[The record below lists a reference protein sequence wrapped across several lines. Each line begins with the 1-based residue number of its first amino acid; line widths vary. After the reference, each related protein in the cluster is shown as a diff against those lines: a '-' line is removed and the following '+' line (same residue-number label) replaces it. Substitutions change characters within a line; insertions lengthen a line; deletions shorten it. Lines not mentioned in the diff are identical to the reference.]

1 MGFFDRKEEVIEV
14 QLTQFGKHLL
24 SIGKFK
30 PDQYAFFDD
39 DILYDIKHSATG
51 SATDSNF
58 DSKERT
64 HISEKQNTS
73 ESRIKET
80 PRIKTQYNFTDLEN
94 RRGTSQTDY
103 QTDCGTRT
111 PPQEL
116 VDKLASTWYSSF
128 TTDKNSDGFVIL
140 DTNELQTTNLKDIVQ
155 GHNEDLAE
163 ALDQLIQDTHRTN
176 NFNLYSQASSIAD
189 CLYQKRLSDTKYYP
203 YIAPLGNS
211 SVGGNFAPAW
221 SVKFL
226 NGDLLS
232 EDPYDSVVFLSGTNY
247 PDMKIPQLETRVQ
260 YDTYIAKKNL
270 DGTYKNNY
278 AKDDIG
284 FSGQLESSQFRDNTV
299 IQVKSDYLMLEID
312 ELNTDFIKENF
323 EIEVFKV
330 EETVND
336 GNINRELTQLYF
348 YDADIEEDIMP
359 YHVEYYFDLFI
370 DEEIESKFYCNSKNV
385 DKKQNILSDQKIPFN
400 CEDVPS
406 PQFENVYKI
415 EVNDEDFKEPC

>member
-1 MGFFDRKEEVIEV
+1 MGFFDRKEEVIEI

-39 DILYDIKHSATG
+39 DVLYDIKHSATG
-51 SATDSNF
+51 SATDNNF
-58 DSKERT
+58 NSKERT
-64 HISEKQNTS
+64 HISEKQNIS

-94 RRGTSQTDY
+94 RRGTSQSDY
-103 QTDCGTRT
+103 QTDCGPII

-116 VDKLASTWYSSF
+116 VDKLALTWWNAPLPSS
-128 TTDKNSDGFVIL
+128 GEVIIL
-140 DTNELQTTNLKDIVQ
+140 DTNELQTTNLKDLVE
-155 GHNEDLAE
+155 GNNEEQLAQDLNN
-163 ALDQLIQDTHRTN
+163 LIRLTHQTN
-176 NFNLYSQASSIAD
+176 NFNIYSKASSIAN

-211 SVGGNFAPAW
+211 SLSSDYAPAW

-260 YDTYIAKKNL
+260 YDTYVAKKNL

-278 AKDDIG
+278 LVNDVG
-284 FSGQLESSQFRDNTV
+284 FSGQLESAEFKDKTT

-330 EETVND
+330 EEKTENN
-336 GNINRELTQLYF
+336 NISRELTQLYF
-348 YDADIEEDIMP
+348 YDPVVEEDIRT
-359 YHVEYYFDLFI
+359 YHVEYYFDLFV

-400 CEDVPS
+400 CEDVPA
-406 PQFENVYKI
+406 PEFENVYKI
-415 EVNDEDFKEPC
+415 EVSDEDFKEPC

>member
-1 MGFFDRKEEVIEV
+1 MGGRIRVERCAHR
-14 QLTQFGKHLL
+14 LTWSSPVPFPLNPFPYKLL
-24 SIGKFK
+24 
-30 PDQYAFFDD
+30 
-39 DILYDIKHSATG
+39 
-51 SATDSNF
+51 
-58 DSKERT
+58 
-64 HISEKQNTS
+64 
-73 ESRIKET
+73 
-80 PRIKTQYNFTDLEN
+80 
-94 RRGTSQTDY
+94 
-103 QTDCGTRT
+103 
-111 PPQEL
+111 
-116 VDKLASTWYSSF
+116 STWYSSI
-128 TTDKNSDGFVIL
+128 TTDINSDGFVIL
-140 DTNELQTTNLKDIVQ
+140 NTNELQTTNLKDIVQ

-163 ALDQLIQDTHRTN
+163 ALDQLIQITHRTN
-176 NFNLYSQASSIAD
+176 NFN
-189 CLYQKRLSDTKYYP
+189 
-203 YIAPLGNS
+203 
-211 SVGGNFAPAW
+211 
-221 SVKFL
+221 
-226 NGDLLS
+226 LLS
-232 EDPYDSVVFLSGTNY
+232 EDPYDSVVFLKGTNY

-260 YDTYIAKKNL
+260 YDTYVAKKNL

-312 ELNTDFIKENF
+312 ELNTDFVKENF

-330 EETVND
+330 KETVN
-336 GNINRELTQLYF
+336 NSNVNRELTQLYF